1 MYRKNATR
9 IVALTALCGVSAA
22 ILAPHLRAVPRG
34 GQEQGAAT
42 PAMTMFALSA
52 RPPKGA
58 VVLIGGKAEDM
69 TANWYKRRSLEPATW
84 TIDAKGVATPQKVD
98 ITSKQEF
105 GDSYVHAEFRGMLDD
120 AGKPMGGGN
129 SGVGLQGRYE
139 IQIYNSYGQKPESHG
154 CGALYSQKAPLVNAC
169 KPAGEWNTYDIIF
182 RAPRFD
188 SDNKVTEKPRATIFL
203 NGVLIQNNEEF
214 TGMTG
219 INYEVYKE
227 MTKTG
232 PLVLQGDH
240 DPVQFRNVWVVP
252 M

>member
-1 MYRKNATR
+1 MQR
-9 IVALTALCGVSAA
+9 INGKRAAALALICGSAA
-22 ILAPHLRAVPRG
+22 TMITPRLCAIALG
-34 GQEQGAAT
+34 RQEPGTAT

-58 VVLIGGKAEDM
+58 VVLLGSKSDDM
-69 TANWYKRRSLEPATW
+69 TANWYKRRSTDPATW
-84 TIDAKGVATPQKVD
+84 TVDDKGVATPQKVD
-98 ITSKQEF
+98 ITSRQEF
-105 GDSYVHAEFRGMLDD
+105 GDSYVHAEFRIMLD
-120 AGKPMGGGN
+120 ANGKPMGGGN

-139 IQIYNSYGQKPESHG
+139 IQIFNSYGQKPEAHG
-154 CGALYSQKAPLVNAC
+154 CGALYGQKAPLAYSC
-169 KPAGEWNTYDIIF
+169 KPAGEWNAYDIIF

-188 SDNKVTEKPRATIFL
+188 SDNKVTKKPRATVFL
-203 NGVLIQNNEEF
+203 NGVLVQNNEEF

-240 DPVQFRNVWVVP
+240 DPVQFRNVWVAP
-252 M
+252 L

>member
-1 MYRKNATR
+1 MQR
-9 IVALTALCGVSAA
+9 INGKRTAALALICGSAA
-22 ILAPHLRAVPRG
+22 TIMAPHLRAVPRG
-34 GQEQGAAT
+34 RQEPGAAT

-58 VVLIGGKAEDM
+58 VVLLGSKPDDI
-69 TANWYKRRSLEPATW
+69 TANWYKRRSTDPATW
-84 TIDAKGVATPQKVD
+84 TVDDKGVATPQKVD
-98 ITSKQEF
+98 ITSRQEF
-105 GDSYVHAEFRGMLDD
+105 GDSYIHAEFRIILD
-120 AGKPMGGGN
+120 ANGKPMGGGN

-139 IQIYNSYGQKPESHG
+139 IQILNSYGQKPESHG
-154 CGALYSQKAPLVNAC
+154 CGALYGQKAPLAYTC
-169 KPAGEWNTYDIIF
+169 KPAGEWNAYDIIF

-188 SDNKVTEKPRATIFL
+188 SDNKVTEKPRATVFL
-203 NGVLIQNNEEF
+203 NGILVQNNEEF

-240 DPVQFRNVWVVP
+240 DPVQFRNVWVAP
-252 M
+252 L